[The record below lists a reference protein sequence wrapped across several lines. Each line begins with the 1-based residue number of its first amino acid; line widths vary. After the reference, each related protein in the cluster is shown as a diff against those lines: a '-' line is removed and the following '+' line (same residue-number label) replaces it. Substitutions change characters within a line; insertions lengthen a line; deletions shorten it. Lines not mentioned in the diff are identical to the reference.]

1 MSAAAMEARRAKKEA
16 EAKVLADA
24 EAKRVA
30 EEADRAAAQ
39 EALEQSKDG
48 TSNVIYPRTK
58 WDERLKVD
66 REVEVPPGK
75 LFMCIG
81 YNKTVEDKT
90 TKHYRRYYPDEL
102 EEVEE
107 VMPGC
112 PFLKETIYRVAESGG
127 RLFGGDGDPSQNVAI
142 KAGVF
147 EGLVKVYNE

>member
-1 MSAAAMEARRAKKEA
+1 MSKLNRPSLVNLEPIVRHG
-16 EAKVLADA
+16 
-24 EAKRVA
+24 
-30 EEADRAAAQ
+30 ADRKQA
-39 EALEQSKDG
+39 E
-48 TSNVIYPRTK
+48 
-58 WDERLKVD
+58 
-66 REVEVPPGK
+66 